1 MFENASGS
9 YGYYP
14 AKLRVRCSDKGCSGQ
29 TGWFDHGERGY
40 DETPVAKGKAI
51 AAWSHRAVD
60 ADTPQVPHDA
70 PFASASDAE
79 IARLTE
85 ALRAA
90 EEREKALREALVV
103 TEGAIAEYYR
113 YWTGGETRGSY
124 DGKPERAGLWKAQQ
138 IARQA
143 IARTALKEQPHAD
156 A

>member
-1 MFENASGS
+1 MQSDIVERLDALIEQQRIARGDMLY
-9 YGYYP
+9 YGKP
-14 AKLRVRCSDKGCSGQ
+14 DQAL
-29 TGWFDHGERGY
+29 
-40 DETPVAKGKAI
+40 
-51 AAWSHRAVD
+51 VD
-60 ADTPQVPHDA
+60 AR
-70 PFASASDAE
+70 AE
-79 IARLTE
+79 ITRLTE

-90 EEREKALREALVV
+90 EEREKALREVLVV

-143 IARTALKEQPHAD
+143 IAAALKEQPHAD